1 MVFDFI
7 LWIAM
12 VQWCPVF
19 SLYLSLIIII
29 IIITLSLS
37 VTVFIGTLPRS
48 AW

>member
-1 MVFDFI
+1 
-7 LWIAM
+7 M